1 MLLYLLQLLVRIHVV
16 VDLNNELSGHII
28 FLENATTGDGQ
39 LSAAKLLS
47 FYKKADK
54 KMSELASV
62 MTYYPQILVNV
73 KIKPE
78 WKNKLD
84 TVKEITDC
92 IAKNAEKLGDDGRIL
107 VRESG
112 TEPLIRV
119 MVEGKEQ
126 SEINR
131 IAEEIADMVKKI
143 MV

>member
-1 MLLYLLQLLVRIHVV
+1 
-16 VDLNNELSGHII
+16 
-28 FLENATTGDGQ
+28 
-39 LSAAKLLS
+39 
-47 FYKKADK
+47 
-54 KMSELASV
+54 MSELASV

-92 IAKNAEKLGDDGRIL
+92 ISKNSEKLGDEGRIL

-126 SEINR
+126 SEINV